1 MKFTCL
7 TLFLFGALC
16 SCVPQ
21 TRTSQLVPVVKSSA
35 NTGQPVLVRITGSRN
50 QAPLEGL
57 EIEAEDFKEALETSV
72 VDSGLFA
79 GIGGG
84 AYELEATIVSS
95 RQPAAVFSVTTEFV
109 IAYTLT
115 KGGSIVW
122 KDTIRSSHLTSTAES
137 SIAEFRDRMSAE
149 GAMRENI
156 RVAIGGMSA
165 RLQ

>member
-1 MKFTCL
+1 MKLIFL
-7 TLFLFGALC
+7 TLFSIGALC

-35 NTGQPVLVRITGSRN
+35 NTGQPVIVRITGSRN

-57 EIEAEDFKEALETSV
+57 EIGTEDLKQALETSV

-79 GIGGG
+79 AIGGG
-84 AYELEATIVSS
+84 AYDLEATIVSS

-115 KGGSIVW
+115 KGGSVVW
-122 KDTIRSSHLTSTAES
+122 EDTIRSSHLTSTDES

-149 GAMRENI
+149 GAIRENI
-156 RVAIGGMSA
+156 RLAIGGMST